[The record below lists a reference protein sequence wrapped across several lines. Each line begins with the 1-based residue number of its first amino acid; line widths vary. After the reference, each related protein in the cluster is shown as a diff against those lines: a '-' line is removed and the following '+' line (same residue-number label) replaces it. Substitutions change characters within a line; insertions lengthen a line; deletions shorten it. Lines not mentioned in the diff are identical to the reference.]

1 MYSAITGFILGIA
14 GLQQQAALPG
24 KTVLLILS
32 SLAVAFLVLSFVPVL
47 KQRFEPA
54 VMLARALAECV
65 LCPFRHRLGIRSRV
79 RHPV

>member
-14 GLQQQAALPG
+14 GLQRQAALPG

-54 VMLARALAECV
+54 VMLARALAGC
-65 LCPFRHRLGIRSRV
+65 CAGIVWASGQE
-79 RHPV
+79 